1 MLLIVTRE
9 IPNHANKLRELYQT
23 LKHRDIPYIVTR
35 RCDPE
40 IIQRTD
46 IRGIIIPGARF
57 RVKSYTPQPELALE
71 LYYLYHFPKTP
82 VLGIC
87 HGCQVLML
95 FYGGS
100 LTTYNTLWTGE
111 HNVDLSAH
119 HLFKGHTSQREQA
132 YFYFH
137 ELPLAPQ
144 VAPSSSSSRSSV
156 REIAWITKFRDGRR
170 HACAFEFA
178 KNRVYGLLFHPEALL
193 ETRDILYHF
202 YDKISSSPVSSGS
215 VPSS

>member
-9 IPNHANKLRELYQT
+9 IPNHANKLRELFQT
-23 LKHRDIPYIVTR
+23 LKQREIPYIVTR

-40 IIQRTD
+40 IIKRTD
-46 IRGIIIPGARF
+46 IRGLIIPGARF
-57 RVKSYTPQPELALE
+57 RVKSYTPQPELKLE
-71 LYYLYHFPKTP
+71 LYYLYHFPKKP

-95 FYGGS
+95 YYGGS
-100 LTTYNTLWTGE
+100 LVSYNTLWKGE
-111 HNVDLSAH
+111 YDVDLSKH
-119 HLFKGHTSQREQA
+119 HLFKGHTPAHGRNSSREQA

-137 ELPLAPQ
+137 ELP
-144 VAPSSSSSRSSV
+144 VAPPSIPSV

-178 KNRVYGLLFHPEALL
+178 KNRVYGVMFHPEGMSA
-193 ETRDILYHF
+193 THDILYNF
-202 YDKISSSPVSSGS
+202 YDKIMSSV
-215 VPSS
+215 

>member
-9 IPNHANKLRELYQT
+9 IPNHANKLRDLYQT
-23 LKHRDIPYIVTR
+23 LKEREIPYLVSR

-46 IRGIIIPGARF
+46 IRGLIIPGARF
-57 RVKSYTPQPELALE
+57 RVKSYTPQPELTLE

-95 FYGGS
+95 YYGGS

-111 HNVDLSAH
+111 HRVDLSAH
-119 HLFKGHTSQREQA
+119 HLFKGHAHGHTSPREQA

-137 ELPLAPQ
+137 ELP
-144 VAPSSSSSRSSV
+144 VVVPSSQSSV

-178 KNRVYGLLFHPEALL
+178 KNRVYGVMFHPEALP

-202 YDKISSSPVSSGS
+202 YDKISSSPVSSTS

>member
-9 IPNHANKLRELYQT
+9 APNHANKLRELYQS
-23 LKHRDIPYIVTR
+23 LKHREIPYIVTR
-35 RCDPE
+35 RCDPA

-46 IRGIIIPGARF
+46 IRGLIIPGARF
-57 RVKSYTPQPELALE
+57 RVKSYTPQPELMLE

-95 FYGGS
+95 YYGGS
-100 LTTYNTLWTGE
+100 LTTYNTLWTGD
-111 HNVDLSAH
+111 HRVDLSAH
-119 HLFKGHTSQREQA
+119 HLFKGHAHGHTSPREHA

-137 ELPLAPQ
+137 ELPVVPSA
-144 VAPSSSSSRSSV
+144 SSSHV

-178 KNRVYGLLFHPEALL
+178 KNRVYGVMFHPEALP
-193 ETRDILYHF
+193 ETRDILYNF
-202 YDKISSSPVSSGS
+202 YDKISSSQVSSS
-215 VPSS
+215 SLPSS

>member
-1 MLLIVTRE
+1 MLLIVARE
-9 IPNHANKLRELYQT
+9 IPNHANKLRELFQT
-23 LKHRDIPYIVTR
+23 LKDREIPYIVTR
-35 RCDPE
+35 RCDPAVV
-40 IIQRTD
+40 QRTD
-46 IRGIIIPGARF
+46 IRGLIIPGARF
-57 RVKSYTPQPELALE
+57 RVKSHTPQSELKLE

-95 FYGGS
+95 YYGGS
-100 LTTYNTLWTGE
+100 LVSYNTLWKGE
-111 HNVDLSAH
+111 HDVDLSKH
-119 HLFKGHTSQREQA
+119 HLFKGHGHTSPREQA

-137 ELPLAPQ
+137 ELP
-144 VAPSSSSSRSSV
+144 VAPSSASSPRSSV

-178 KNRVYGLLFHPEALL
+178 KNRVYGVMFHPEGMPA
-193 ETRDILYHF
+193 TRDILYHF
-202 YDKISSSPVSSGS
+202 YDKISSSPVSSSS